1 MPKAIRAPV
10 LVALLLAL
18 AAGALLWPAGD
29 RRFGPPSWW
38 EALDP
43 PAPQAC
49 SEDDPTGSGCL
60 TLSGRR
66 LHDDLV
72 ARFGEVG
79 PDRPMRSMSC
89 WSAHSWNPT
98 SDHPAG
104 RACDVFPGR
113 SGVFLQGADLA
124 DGWAVAHWLQE
135 HAEDLRIR
143 YIIWQGRIWY
153 GGFGGFGGFGG
164 GDHAADDGWGRPY
177 TGGGIY
183 DPTDASGGHF
193 DHVHVSVRP

>member
-1 MPKAIRAPV
+1 MSKVRRVPA
-10 LVALLLAL
+10 LVALLVAL
-18 AAGALLWPAGD
+18 AAGAFLWSTGD
-29 RRFGPPSWW
+29 RQFGAPSWR

-49 SEDDPTGSGCL
+49 TEDDPTGSGCL
-60 TLSGRR
+60 TPSGRR
-66 LHDDLV
+66 LHDNLV
-72 ARFGEVG
+72 AHFGEAG
-79 PDRPMRSMSC
+79 SNRPMRSVSC
-89 WSAHSWNPT
+89 WSEHSWNPT
-98 SDHPAG
+98 SDHSAG

-113 SGVFLQGADLA
+113 SGEFLRGPDLA

-153 GGFGGFGGFGG
+153 AGFGGFGG
-164 GDHAADDGWGRPY
+164 GDRVDEDGWGRPY

-183 DPTDASGGHF
+183 DPKDASGGHF

>member
-1 MPKAIRAPV
+1 VPKARRIPAPV
-10 LVALLLAL
+10 VLLLVV
-18 AAGALLWPAGD
+18 AAGAMLSRASD
-29 RRFGPPSWW
+29 RQFGAPSWW

-43 PAPQAC
+43 PPPQAC
-49 SEDDPTGSGCL
+49 TEDDPTGPGCL
-60 TLSGRR
+60 TPSGRR

-79 PDRPMRSMSC
+79 ADRPMRSMAC
-89 WSAHSWNPT
+89 WSEHSWNPG
-98 SDHPAG
+98 SDHSAG
-104 RACDVFPGR
+104 RACDVFPGS
-113 SGVFLQGADLA
+113 SGEFLQGRDLA

-153 GGFGGFGGFGG
+153 GGFGGGR
-164 GDHAADDGWGRPY
+164 DHVDEVDWGRPY